1 MKKTSKIFSLLLAL
15 VMVFAV
21 AAPAFAE
28 PEKTEVTT
36 TDSVTI
42 HKMLLPKTFDNKAFP
57 GTKGLD
63 GTDYTGNQITDLTK
77 FFGEGA
83 KPIDGVYF
91 VAKYASGDNA
101 GKYVTIKEEAGKDPV
116 YGVATSLDAK
126 LEEGYKLLDGKT
138 EGGSLTLTTKGLA
151 GDFELDEVHEKSS
164 YKSDDGKTLTGMKAV
179 PVSITLPLVNN
190 EGIVKEAHV
199 YPKNMEDKPQ
209 IDKNFKKDHG
219 QGVVSDPQKN
229 NNDGAKYEN
238 YKKEKAVVSARLG
251 KPVPFDVTTEIPKDA
266 KYKKLVWDDQMQK
279 GLTYDKNLEIKL
291 NGNALAKGTDYR
303 LVETDRGFRAIM
315 LEAGLKKVEEAAKT
329 AAATITLNYS
339 AHLNNTAVV
348 DEPEKN
354 SITLDYSNLPGTE
367 NESPEVKPS
376 NGEISVEKSWATDKT
391 ITEADRHVKALFTL
405 QVKDGDTWKDV
416 ETYESNYNENFTHTF
431 KNLDDTK
438 VYRVVESVSGYE
450 PKYVSKQDGKLVIV
464 NEINENNPNPLHPTE
479 PGVQYGGR
487 KFVKT
492 NNENKDSDKLERLL
506 GAEFYLMKGDKYLK
520 AASKN
525 QAKVD
530 AAKKALDNAVKAYN
544 ALAADKQ
551 TAAEKKKVDDA
562 QAAYNKAFFEN
573 ATNYEETD
581 KMEEAIVLVSDS
593 EGRISIAGLD
603 YAEDYHLKEKTPPK
617 GYAKLNSLVDFTVYN
632 GSYASTY
639 AELQYNKDNAK
650 DGYGIQIKNKLVSI
664 PETGGI
670 GSIIFVV
677 AGIALMGLAA
687 VKIRSNKQE
696 ER

>member
-15 VMVFAV
+15 IMVFAV
-21 AAPAFAE
+21 AAPAFAAE
-28 PEKTEVTT
+28 EVTT

-42 HKMLLPKTFDNKAFP
+42 HKMLLPNTFDNKAFP

-63 GTDYTGNQITDLTK
+63 NKEYTGNQITDLTG

-83 KPIDGVYF
+83 TPIDGVYF
-91 VAKYASGDNA
+91 VAKYASGANI
-101 GKYVTIKEEAGKDPV
+101 GKYVTIKEVAGQDPV
-116 YGVATSLDAK
+116 YGAVASLDAE
-126 LEEGYKLLDGKT
+126 LEEGYKLLAGKT
-138 EGGSLTLTTKGLA
+138 ENGSLTLTTKGLA
-151 GDFELDEVHEKSS
+151 GDFELDEIHEKSS
-164 YKSDDGKTLTGMKAV
+164 YVSKDGKTLTGMKAV
-179 PVSITLPLVNN
+179 PVTITLPLVN
-190 EGIVKEAHV
+190 EDGIVKEAHV
-199 YPKNMEDKPQ
+199 YPKNTEDKPQ
-209 IDKNFKKDHG
+209 IDKNFKQGHG
-219 QGVVSDPQKN
+219 QGVVTDPQNN

-291 NGNALAKGTDYR
+291 NGNALEKGTDYR
-303 LVETDRGFRAIM
+303 LVETDRGFRAVM
-315 LEAGLKKVEEAAKT
+315 LEAGLTKVEEAAKT
-329 AAATITLNYS
+329 AKATITLNYS

-348 DEPEKN
+348 DKPEKN
-354 SITLDYSNLPGTE
+354 SITLDYSNLQGSE

-376 NGEISVEKSWATDKT
+376 NGEISVEKSWSEDKT

-405 QVKDGDTWKDV
+405 QEKQDDGSWKDV

-431 KNLDDTK
+431 KNLDDNK

-450 PKYVSKQDGKLVIV
+450 PKYVSEQDGKVVIV

-492 NNENKDSDKLERLL
+492 NNEDKDSKDLQRLL

-520 AASKN
+520 AASKD

-530 AAKKALDNAVKAYN
+530 AAKEALDNAVKAYN
-544 ALAADKQ
+544 ALDADKQ
-551 TAAEKKKVDDA
+551 TAEEKKKVDDA

-573 ATNYEETD
+573 ATNDEETTE
-581 KMEEAIVLVSDS
+581 MSEAIVLVSDS

-603 YAEDYHLKEKTPPK
+603 YAKDYHLKEKTPPK
-617 GYAKLNSLVDFTVYN
+617 GYAKLNKLVDFEVYE
-632 GSYASTY
+632 GSYASTDE
-639 AELQYNKDNAK
+639 ELQYNKDNAEA
-650 DGYGIQIKNKLVSI
+650 GYGIQIKNKLVSI

-670 GSIIFVV
+670 GSVIFVV

-687 VKIRSNKQE
+687 VKMRSNKQE
-696 ER
+696 AR